1 MWSYNAT
8 GSYVLVLTLITI
20 LVVVL
25 LLRQRR
31 TQKDVAVWFLSAIV
45 GILLGAA
52 GVIAV
57 AQLLGYELAAA
68 RVPPPGSE
76 VSAGGG
82 APMGSGT
89 MGSGTMGSGT
99 MGSGTMG
106 MGPPG
111 GAGGGMGGRAPSPK
125 RELAT
130 LVRKVN
136 ILSGDIAL
144 KLSAD
149 QAAGMAKILSPLGSK
164 EAITDD
170 EAKALQ
176 DGILALLD
184 GDQKAKSEAIGV
196 PFRRGGGPGAKPSPA
211 EEANPFKQEQNAE
224 ALQSLLTR
232 LGKPA
237 VDKPTAEQP
246 KADKPTADKPTA
258 DKPKADKP
266 ATEKPNPDKPAGDK
280 PKPDKP
286 AADKPAGDKP
296 VAKTP

>member
-1 MWSYNAT
+1 M
-8 GSYVLVLTLITI
+8 GS
-20 LVVVL
+20 
-25 LLRQRR
+25 
-31 TQKDVAVWFLSAIV
+31 
-45 GILLGAA
+45 GA
-52 GVIAV
+52 
-57 AQLLGYELAAA
+57 
-68 RVPPPGSE
+68 
-76 VSAGGG
+76 
-82 APMGSGT
+82 MGSGT
-89 MGSGTMGSGT
+89 MGSGTMGS
-99 MGSGTMG
+99 
-106 MGPPG
+106 GPPG

-246 KADKPTADKPTA
+246 KVDKPTA